1 MFTSLLYISSM
12 NRHIGKFI
20 ITEFL
25 LTSMTTTVYDAK
37 EYTFMIFIRINIL
50 DTYGKKQ

>member
-1 MFTSLLYISSM
+1 M
-12 NRHIGKFI
+12 
-20 ITEFL
+20 TEFL

-37 EYTFMIFIRINIL
+37 EYTLFMIIIRTNIL